1 MTQYCVVPDCDAS
14 DHDFGTVLF
23 NVPND
28 GNLRRRWSK
37 ALGKPCLPESSLV
50 CWSHFGANSFL
61 KDGTIFQLEPGV
73 VPTLF
78 LGTDKDGS
86 PDGFCRFCAERVDD
100 GNDLAEMLQSE
111 NSRTFLKFLLP
122 GNFEDSPSRI
132 VCDDCLRQAK
142 LALRFIRNVEK
153 ATQEL
158 NRIAQSQPFT
168 AAEMFPKSELKTE
181 MDEFGE
187 IPIGSVEPEVK
198 MEVSSLAGFSDR
210 EDDGDSDYEDNI
222 PLARR
227 IGSEDKTKPIGPLSC
242 AHCDFTCS
250 KPKQLAGHRKKH
262 KNLERIPEE
271 IRRPLED
278 EGEEI
283 ESEKTSDG
291 LLQCSECPYTC
302 ERLVQLASHKKKHT
316 GRKTK
321 TDQPEP
327 KDFYECEFCDFTC
340 KQRRQMA
347 GHRAS
352 HSNMIKKSKPSGK
365 ERDHMCSICG
375 KILSTRGS
383 FFVHMKYHNDQ
394 RDYSCKMCDKKF
406 YSKRDVAM
414 HVESFHEK
422 KVFECEICGVKCTWK
437 NALYKHMRKH
447 DETSFK
453 HECSYCGKKFIAA
466 NELRVHIWRH
476 TGQQLNCEICG
487 AGYRFNFLLTQHK
500 IREHGAQI
508 EGVKLY
514 KRFQKGKGKGTVKR
528 KDQNPVTEEQE
539 QQLSSPDASS
549 YPPPHHPMS
558 FQETVS
564 QPPDHGGPFQQV
576 SNY

>member
-1 MTQYCVVPDCDAS
+1 M
-14 DHDFGTVLF
+14 
-23 NVPND
+23 
-28 GNLRRRWSK
+28 
-37 ALGKPCLPESSLV
+37 
-50 CWSHFGANSFL
+50 
-61 KDGTIFQLEPGV
+61 
-73 VPTLF
+73 
-78 LGTDKDGS
+78 
-86 PDGFCRFCAERVDD
+86 
-100 GNDLAEMLQSE
+100 
-111 NSRTFLKFLLP
+111 
-122 GNFEDSPSRI
+122 
-132 VCDDCLRQAK
+132 
-142 LALRFIRNVEK
+142 
-153 ATQEL
+153 
-158 NRIAQSQPFT
+158 
-168 AAEMFPKSELKTE
+168 
-181 MDEFGE
+181 
-187 IPIGSVEPEVK
+187 
-198 MEVSSLAGFSDR
+198 
-210 EDDGDSDYEDNI
+210 
-222 PLARR
+222 
-227 IGSEDKTKPIGPLSC
+227 EDKKKPLGPLSC

-283 ESEKTSDG
+283 ELEQTSDG

-487 AGYRFNFLLTQHK
+487 AGYR
-500 IREHGAQI
+500 
-508 EGVKLY
+508 
-514 KRFQKGKGKGTVKR
+514 
-528 KDQNPVTEEQE
+528 
-539 QQLSSPDASS
+539 
-549 YPPPHHPMS
+549 
-558 FQETVS
+558 
-564 QPPDHGGPFQQV
+564 
-576 SNY
+576 

>member
-1 MTQYCVVPDCDAS
+1 MTQCCSLPDCDSS
-14 DHDFGTVLF
+14 DRDFGTVLF
-23 NVPND
+23 SIPQDVAS
-28 GNLRRRWSK
+28 RRRWTE
-37 ALGKPCLPESSLV
+37 ALGESSSLPASRAV
-50 CWSHFGANSFL
+50 CWNHFAASALLRAGHEFR
-61 KDGTIFQLEPGV
+61 LEPAA

-78 LGTDKDGS
+78 LGADKEGGWTDRV
-86 PDGFCRFCAERVDD
+86 CRFCAESVDE
-100 GNDLAEMLQSE
+100 GVGSDLVEMLKFES
-111 NSRTFLKFLLP
+111 SRTFVQFLLP
-122 GNFEDSPSRI
+122 EDFEESSCGI
-132 VCDDCLRQAK
+132 VCDDCLLQAK

-153 ATQEL
+153 ATRKL
-158 NRIAQSQPFT
+158 DRMAQARAKS
-168 AAEMFPKSELKTE
+168 KSEVKTE

-187 IPIGSVEPEVK
+187 ITIGSVEPEVK
-198 MEVSSLAGFSDR
+198 VEVSSLAGFSDR
-210 EDDGDSDYEDNI
+210 DEDSDYEDDI
-222 PLARR
+222 PLAKR
-227 IGSEDKTKPIGPLSC
+227 IDREDKKDGPLSC

-262 KNLERIPEE
+262 KNLTRME
-271 IRRPLED
+271 PLED
-278 EGEEI
+278 EGKEI
-283 ESEKTSDG
+283 ESESASNG
-291 LLQCSECPYTC
+291 QLQCSECPYTC

-316 GRKTK
+316 GRKNK
-321 TDQPEP
+321 TDQPDPNIKP
-327 KDFYECEFCDFTC
+327 KDFYECEFCDFIC

-394 RDYSCKMCDKKF
+394 RDYSCKQCDKKF

-422 KVFECEICGVKCTWK
+422 KVFECELCGVKCTWK

-447 DETSFK
+447 DAAAFK

-514 KRFQKGKGKGTVKR
+514 KRFQKGKGKDTAKR
-528 KDQNPVTEEQE
+528 KDQPTLSEEQ
-539 QQLSSPDASS
+539 QQEMSSSS
-549 YPPPHHPMS
+549 YPTSSHVEHHPMVTQHS
-558 FQETVS
+558 FHET
-564 QPPDHGGPFQQV
+564 PDHGGSFQQV